1 MVRMRSQGV
10 GGEESRRRTLGIL
23 PPGDVDELLDVAD
36 FLGLQTNVERSS
48 MAQTVM
54 RTARTILSKS

>member
-23 PPGDVDELLDVAD
+23 PPGDVNELLDVAD
-36 FLGLQTNVERSS
+36 FLGLD
-48 MAQTVM
+48 A
-54 RTARTILSKS
+54 